1 MDVFMN
7 PEKRLLL
14 ASIAFAVLWALGMIW
29 WSDRSPVSIIIWL
42 IGGVLIGVL
51 WYYAMRWFMRWWEGR
66 STR

>member
-1 MDVFMN
+1 MN
-7 PEKRLLL
+7 PERRLLL

-29 WSDRSPVSIIIWL
+29 WSDRSPASIIIWL

-51 WYYAMRWFMRWWEGR
+51 WYYAMRWFMRWWKGR